1 MSLKKKVYKKE
12 QEPFRAAKYLRKSDN
27 LRVIPLKASGFKTAP
42 TLKPQSMKPLAPAKP
57 IKKVYRPTE
66 YPSISRKSALNM
78 LGMNGEKSKTVG
90 RINKIKSDLDV
101 KSDFDK
107 DYSGAKPVD
116 LGSVQASD
124 FTKAKT
130 KLVEDYGGPDN
141 PDYRMDK
148 GDYYWNEKK
157 GKIRA
162 GYTEYPE
169 DAGDIEPRYLGKNWD
184 NPINHNSASGRDH
197 IHSKYHTSYKGDAT
211 FPKDKKKGGKVVKGD
226 HGSKKGVS
234 KKSPLNNY
242 QSPSGNQYFSNR
254 EDFQRLQNDITG
266 AIQNVADQRTGKHL
280 DELLKKRENA
290 NKSDGVSRK
299 KGLWDNIHAKRKRI
313 KAGSGEKMRKPGSK
327 GAPSAK
333 DLKDSQNKK

>member
-1 MSLKKKVYKKE
+1 
-12 QEPFRAAKYLRKSDN
+12 
-27 LRVIPLKASGFKTAP
+27 
-42 TLKPQSMKPLAPAKP
+42 
-57 IKKVYRPTE
+57 
-66 YPSISRKSALNM
+66 M
-78 LGMNGEKSKTVG
+78 LGTNGEKSKTVG